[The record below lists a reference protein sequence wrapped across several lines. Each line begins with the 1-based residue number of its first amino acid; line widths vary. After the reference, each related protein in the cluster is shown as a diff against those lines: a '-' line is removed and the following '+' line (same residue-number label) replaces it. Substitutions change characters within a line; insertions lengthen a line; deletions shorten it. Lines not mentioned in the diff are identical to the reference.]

1 MADWKDVG
9 RAVAGAAPL
18 LGGILGGPVGAAVGA
33 AGALAASW
41 LGVAP
46 EPDAVLAATADPQ
59 TALRLREL
67 EAAERGRL
75 LDWRGR
81 QLDAEMRFDAEL
93 TSRHTADM
101 ASDSWLSKNV
111 RPLCLLTFTLAL
123 VGGTF
128 LPGVGTD
135 KLGALTDLGFGI
147 YGYYFLGRSVFDK
160 GAVRARW
167 GGR

>member
-9 RAVAGAAPL
+9 RAVAGVAPV

-41 LGVAP
+41 LGVDP
-46 EPDAVLAATADPQ
+46 EPAAVLGAVQDPQ
-59 TALRLREL
+59 ALVRLREL
-67 EAAERGRL
+67 EAAEQERL
-75 LDWRGR
+75 LAWRGR
-81 QLDAEMRFDAEL
+81 QLDAELRFEAEL
-93 TSRHTADM
+93 TARHGADM

-111 RPLCLLTFTLAL
+111 RPLCLLTFTAAL

-135 KLGALTDLGFGI
+135 KLGALTDLGYGI

-167 GGR
+167 GRS